1 MRSDDSWTARVNKP
15 RGAII
20 DPRPEWPPFARS
32 GVDVKHPLRIAAL
45 DASTGRTP
53 ALRRPRCNGK
63 NAQIAD
69 TGRTPERAKAKGTA
83 SIQVG
88 GCDDKISNCLP
99 IMKGWNY
106 TVRLS
111 DLICP
116 VRLIAQSATGE
127 QHFDQEGDEG
137 AHCEKQRQTKGHE

>member
-1 MRSDDSWTARVNKP
+1 MGLNPMILRQAQTFAFLFSPWRA
-15 RGAII
+15 
-20 DPRPEWPPFARS
+20 PPAAPHPYRAS
-32 GVDVKHPLRIAAL
+32 GLVLAP
-45 DASTGRTP
+45 
-53 ALRRPRCNGK
+53 
-63 NAQIAD
+63 IAD
-69 TGRTPERAKAKGTA
+69 TPPYPERANAKGTA

-99 IMKGWNY
+99 IMKDWNY

-116 VRLIAQSATGE
+116 VRLIPQSATGE
-127 QHFDQEGDEG
+127 QHFDQEGDKG